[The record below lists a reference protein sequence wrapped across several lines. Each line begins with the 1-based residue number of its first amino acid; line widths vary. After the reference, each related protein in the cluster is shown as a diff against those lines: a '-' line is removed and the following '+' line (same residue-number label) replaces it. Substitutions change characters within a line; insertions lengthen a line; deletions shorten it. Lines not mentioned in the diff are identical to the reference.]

1 MTVGVYR
8 DGLLLSLWLVVEIGV
23 VFVGEAAAVVEVGR
37 GVTVEAL
44 YSTDGG
50 TDNFLLFG
58 SWGRESQEAML
69 GSLRVK
75 VVKGEVLLCLLI
87 VQHGAD

>member
-8 DGLLLSLWLVVEIGV
+8 DGLLLALWLVVEIGV

-44 YSTDGG
+44 
-50 TDNFLLFG
+50 
-58 SWGRESQEAML
+58 
-69 GSLRVK
+69 
-75 VVKGEVLLCLLI
+75 
-87 VQHGAD
+87 